1 MTDISVIGLGAM
13 GNAIAR
19 TFLQNGHSVTVWNRT
34 PAKAEPLITAGAI
47 GAGSAAEAVA
57 ASPATV
63 TMIAS
68 YAQTVALLS
77 RFAGELEGKTIIE
90 FAAGGVTDAEAL
102 AKLVAGNGGSWL
114 IGIINAYPEGVG
126 NPDTALTVA
135 GEAQAW
141 ETWKPAISAIGGNT
155 TYVGAKA
162 GKIAALFAGLFTA
175 RQAFMFGM
183 IYGGLVC
190 RKGGISLDEFIGQLP
205 VSLDMLP
212 SYFEYFA
219 ETAAADFTST
229 QATMKS
235 YGEALDD
242 VLGSFKALNA
252 PSDLPQLFSELGHEG
267 VDAGLGEKALTALI
281 QHLGD
286 DKGK

>member
-13 GNAIAR
+13 GSVIAR
-19 TFLQNGHSVTVWNRT
+19 TFLQNGYSVTVWNRT
-34 PAKAEPLITAGAI
+34 PAKTEPLVAAGAI

-63 TMIAS
+63 TSIAS
-68 YAQTVALLS
+68 YNQTVALLS
-77 RFAGELEGKTIIE
+77 RFADSLEGKTIIE
-90 FAAGGVTDAEAL
+90 FAAGGVTDAKAL

-135 GEAQAW
+135 GDIRTW

-155 TYVGAKA
+155 TYVGAEA
-162 GKIAALFAGLFTA
+162 EKIAALFAGLFTA

-183 IYGGLVC
+183 IYGGVVC
-190 RKGGISLDEFIGQLP
+190 RKGGISLDAFIDQLP
-205 VSLDMLP
+205 VSLGMLP
-212 SYFEYFA
+212 SYYKYFA
-219 ETAAADFTST
+219 DTAAANFESR

-242 VLGSFKALNA
+242 VLGSFRALNA
-252 PSDLPQLFSELGHEG
+252 PADLPQLFSDLAQEG
-267 VDAGLGEKALTALI
+267 VDSGLGDRALTALI
-281 QHLGD
+281 NHLDGE
-286 DKGK
+286 GG